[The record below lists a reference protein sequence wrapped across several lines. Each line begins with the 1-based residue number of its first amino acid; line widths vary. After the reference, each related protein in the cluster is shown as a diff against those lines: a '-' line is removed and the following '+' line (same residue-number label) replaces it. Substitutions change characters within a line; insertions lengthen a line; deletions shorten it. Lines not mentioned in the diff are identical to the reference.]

1 MATKKKSGKKS
12 RRSKK
17 NVLDTDPPIL
27 VGGGGSSFIWIKK
40 DLEPQW
46 VDPLGGPASAPQPPD
61 AILYYCFRVQGN
73 IGKVVIEDGI
83 AGPPSGKGVNNKNTT
98 CSSTS
103 NRLSDDVCVRKL
115 DLSRRRRAG
124 W

>member
-40 DLEPQW
+40 DLEPQL
-46 VDPLGGPASAPQPPD
+46 VDPLGVPASAPQPP
-61 AILYYCFRVQGN
+61 ACN
-73 IGKVVIEDGI
+73 HKGI
-83 AGPPSGKGVNNKNTT
+83 FLSAV
-98 CSSTS
+98 ST
-103 NRLSDDVCVRKL
+103 
-115 DLSRRRRAG
+115 
-124 W
+124 

>member
-1 MATKKKSGKKS
+1 MATKKKPGKKS

-40 DLEPQW
+40 DLEPQL
-46 VDPLGGPASAPQPPD
+46 VDPLGVPASAPQPPD

-83 AGPPSGKGVNNKNTT
+83 AGPPSGKGVNNKKYYVQF
-98 CSSTS
+98 
-103 NRLSDDVCVRKL
+103 DI
-115 DLSRRRRAG
+115 
-124 W
+124 

>member
-40 DLEPQW
+40 DLEPQL
-46 VDPLGGPASAPQPPD
+46 VDPLGVPASA
-61 AILYYCFRVQGN
+61 YYCFRVQGN

-83 AGPPSGKGVNNKNTT
+83 AGPPSGKGVNNKKYYVQF
-98 CSSTS
+98 
-103 NRLSDDVCVRKL
+103 DI
-115 DLSRRRRAG
+115 
-124 W
+124 